1 MLEVSVIIPTYKPE
15 EYILECL
22 NSLEKQT
29 LNKNKFEVLIILNGE
44 KEPYY
49 EKIEKYILENNLN
62 TFKLFYTKK
71 SGVSNARNIGL
82 DKAEGEYIVFV
93 DDDDYISLNYLE
105 NCLKKIDDETV
116 VVTDNIAFDEINKEE
131 IIDEKILM
139 REFNY
144 RTTNLIE
151 ARKIFST
158 IWMKM
163 IPKKIIGDIR
173 FDKELK
179 NGEDSL
185 FMLEISNKI
194 KVVEIL
200 NKETIYYRRIRNSS
214 AHYKKKGWKEII
226 SITNKLLFKYINL
239 LKKNCYSKKLIF
251 FRILSV
257 FKGMLYLI
265 KINMMSREDK

>member
-82 DKAEGEYIVFV
+82 DKAEGEYIIFV

-144 RTTNLIE
+144 RTTNLTE
-151 ARKIFST
+151 TRKIFST